1 MFASLSDRDEASL
14 FDVWLIRRIRL
25 YASKYV
31 GESRQELLELLFV
44 IVGMANRSLSGPTEK
59 YVPGGVDV
67 VSTVEVAEELALASA
82 AVVRE
87 VLTATV
93 TYVM

>member
-1 MFASLSDRDEASL
+1 M
-14 FDVWLIRRIRL
+14 
-25 YASKYV
+25 
-31 GESRQELLELLFV
+31 
-44 IVGMANRSLSGPTEK
+44 
-59 YVPGGVDV
+59 